1 MQIGTKGKQDC
12 YYLYQTKLNF
22 KSNTV
27 TEIEEDII

>member
-1 MQIGTKGKQDC
+1 MQIGTKREPDC

-27 TEIEEDII
+27 TEIQKDLI